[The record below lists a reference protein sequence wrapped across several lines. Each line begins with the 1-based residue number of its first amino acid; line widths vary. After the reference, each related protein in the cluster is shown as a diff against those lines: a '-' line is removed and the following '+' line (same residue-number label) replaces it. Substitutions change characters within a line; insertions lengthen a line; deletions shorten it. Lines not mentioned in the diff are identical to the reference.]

1 MPLYFLM
8 AIFPCTTGSHCRQ
21 VTIFLENVRFRNM
34 RIMTL
39 ISIVSWLPMASS
51 TSPFTYGAVE
61 VIFGSIYF
69 YFHLQTAPDLQDC
82 PHSTNLPTI
91 PESTLTL
98 LSIEEPSMTAPR
110 QQQWTW
116 KLFLLMLPVP
126 CCPRSA
132 IVWTITRRNIWSV
145 NVLTASTAI
154 YCRNF
159 INNRGDTEQSAS

>member
-91 PESTLTL
+91 PESTLH
-98 LSIEEPSMTAPR
+98 
-110 QQQWTW
+110 
-116 KLFLLMLPVP
+116 FLLLKLGKFNDLIGLDLWLHFIYWIGQRNCNFETQWNSMIEKKVHTE
-126 CCPRSA
+126 A
-132 IVWTITRRNIWSV
+132 TIWNVGIFFLFNCEIWKKIIQW
-145 NVLTASTAI
+145 L
-154 YCRNF
+154 
-159 INNRGDTEQSAS
+159 

>member
-1 MPLYFLM
+1 M
-8 AIFPCTTGSHCRQ
+8 AIFPYTTGSHCRQ

-91 PESTLTL
+91 SESTLYLILEVRSRWGLWMVVIWCKVKSVGIVNTWIIPSTVRRQWHL
-98 LSIEEPSMTAPR
+98 ALCQLCQHHCGQHQPRYQHCHQIRLSQPPAAR
-110 QQQWTW
+110 
-116 KLFLLMLPVP
+116 
-126 CCPRSA
+126 
-132 IVWTITRRNIWSV
+132 
-145 NVLTASTAI
+145 
-154 YCRNF
+154 
-159 INNRGDTEQSAS
+159 

>member
-91 PESTLTL
+91 PESTLIVHRVFRDRINLFVFSFVHVITL
-98 LSIEEPSMTAPR
+98 YNWQLFRYKIEPLGQSSLS
-110 QQQWTW
+110 
-116 KLFLLMLPVP
+116 
-126 CCPRSA
+126 
-132 IVWTITRRNIWSV
+132 SV
-145 NVLTASTAI
+145 L
-154 YCRNF
+154 
-159 INNRGDTEQSAS
+159 

>member
-51 TSPFTYGAVE
+51 TSPFKYGAVE

-91 PESTLTL
+91 PESTLHITNIYIFNVHPKIFNFMVMFL
-98 LSIEEPSMTAPR
+98 WEKFVELPR
-110 QQQWTW
+110 Y
-116 KLFLLMLPVP
+116 FSFFDAV
-126 CCPRSA
+126 A
-132 IVWTITRRNIWSV
+132 AHGGIVTNGTS
-145 NVLTASTAI
+145 L
-154 YCRNF
+154 
-159 INNRGDTEQSAS
+159 E

>member
-91 PESTLTL
+91 PESTLHL
-98 LSIEEPSMTAPR
+98 WQRKSVKMSALPYRYYLVLCSAPSVP
-110 QQQWTW
+110 Q
-116 KLFLLMLPVP
+116 PVF
-126 CCPRSA
+126 
-132 IVWTITRRNIWSV
+132 TITEKAPTLAFSW
-145 NVLTASTAI
+145 LKA
-154 YCRNF
+154 F
-159 INNRGDTEQSAS
+159 

>member
-91 PESTLTL
+91 PESTL
-98 LSIEEPSMTAPR
+98 IVRCANSMKINLNLHFR
-110 QQQWTW
+110 KEKFNNHWGLC
-116 KLFLLMLPVP
+116 LFYYFIINGCWHFL
-126 CCPRSA
+126 
-132 IVWTITRRNIWSV
+132 VW
-145 NVLTASTAI
+145 
-154 YCRNF
+154 
-159 INNRGDTEQSAS
+159 

>member
-91 PESTLTL
+91 PESTLLSIVLPNQINVLHQLHVWLKVTLNYRSDKNHKLTL
-98 LSIEEPSMTAPR
+98 LHSYILWNLEKFD
-110 QQQWTW
+110 QQPT
-116 KLFLLMLPVP
+116 
-126 CCPRSA
+126 
-132 IVWTITRRNIWSV
+132 T
-145 NVLTASTAI
+145 
-154 YCRNF
+154 
-159 INNRGDTEQSAS
+159 

>member
-8 AIFPCTTGSHCRQ
+8 AIFPYTTGSHCRQ

-91 PESTLTL
+91 PESTLYNSSLKGLKKMDTTEKIL
-98 LSIEEPSMTAPR
+98 QTMSSWHWGELIVESSRHGFWGSSRSIVGT
-110 QQQWTW
+110 T
-116 KLFLLMLPVP
+116 PV
-126 CCPRSA
+126 
-132 IVWTITRRNIWSV
+132 
-145 NVLTASTAI
+145 
-154 YCRNF
+154 
-159 INNRGDTEQSAS
+159 